1 MARAIWTGT
10 ISFGLVNIPVRVFPA
25 TRRKDVRFHE
35 IDRVT
40 GQRVHHQR
48 VRLPWADD
56 PGDCTAGRPGPL
68 PADSNSLLSD
78 PNGVPTQ
85 WGGQAGA
92 DPRPTP
98 AEVRPDELLKG
109 FEVAPGS
116 FVTVTPEEIE
126 ELRPE
131 RTKTI
136 DIEEFVVAAD
146 LDPIYFDTAYHVVP
160 QREYERPFALLVE
173 TLESSAKLAICWI
186 VLRKRRHLAAL
197 RPQAEVLLLSTMFFA
212 DEVVP
217 VADLAPRP
225 TERPS
230 ERELKMAALL
240 VESMSGSFE
249 PGRYEDGYR
258 KRLLDLIASRADR
271 AVNAPE
277 PEGPIVASG
286 VEDLMAALE
295 ASLRQVRGA
304 SRKRRAG

>member
-48 VRLPWADD
+48 VRLPRADEWVAEES
-56 PGDCTAGRPGPL
+56 TPL
-68 PADSNSLLSD
+68 SSESKDS
-78 PNGVPTQ
+78 PNQ
-85 WGGQAGA
+85 WGEQGGA
-92 DPRPTP
+92 DHKAISSRVR
-98 AEVRPDELLKG
+98 ADEVVKG

-136 DIEEFVVAAD
+136 DIEEFVVAAE
-146 LDPIYFDTAYHVVP
+146 LDPVYFDTAYHVVP

-173 TLESSAKLAICWI
+173 ALEASAKLAVCWI

-197 RPQAEVLLLSTMFFA
+197 RPQKEVLLLSTMYFA

-217 VADLAPRP
+217 VAEVAPRP
-225 TERPS
+225 AEKRS

-240 VESMSGSFE
+240 VESMTGSFE
-249 PGRYEDGYR
+249 PARYEDDYR
-258 KRLLDLIASRADR
+258 KRLLDLIANRTSS
-271 AVNAPE
+271 AVKAPE
-277 PEGPIVASG
+277 ADGPIVASG
-286 VEDLMAALE
+286 VEELMAALE
-295 ASLRQVRGA
+295 ASLKQARGA
-304 SRKRRAG
+304 SRKRKAG